1 VKPFV
6 VKSSQGG
13 RELRLEERKG
23 EYFRVT
29 LTGDGISAT
38 KGVYAYTDGPL
49 LVGFF
54 ASIAADWRG
63 WEGERVWGAL
73 ESDFSVRATSDRL
86 GHIRLDVELRNHDPD
101 DNWCVSAP
109 IFLDAGS
116 LDRIAADAEVFFAD
130 ARATV

>member
-1 VKPFV
+1 VRPFV
-6 VKSSQGG
+6 IKSSHGG

-29 LTGDGISAT
+29 LSGDAISAT
-38 KGVYAYTDGPL
+38 KVVYAYTDGPRL
-49 LVGFF
+49 ASLF

-63 WEGERVWGAL
+63 WDGERTWSTL

-86 GHIRLDVELRNHDPD
+86 GHIRLDAELRSHDPD
-101 DNWCVSAP
+101 DNWRISAP

-116 LDRIAADAEVFFAD
+116 LDTVAADAETLFSD
-130 ARATV
+130 ARATA